1 MCSDDA
7 DHGKSVDSCY
17 CLQVKSSRNL
27 KYKDFFDAVD
37 GEPAKAD
44 EQSDGDDEDGD
55 ESPAEGEEPMDDEED
70 DSDGEEEGDDE

>member
-1 MCSDDA
+1 MCPDCTEYRTNI
-7 DHGKSVDSCY
+7 DH
-17 CLQVKSSRNL
+17 CLCWQVKSSRNL

-44 EQSDGDDEDGD
+44 EQSGGEDDSID
-55 ESPAEGEEPMDDEED
+55 EEGEEDKDDEAD